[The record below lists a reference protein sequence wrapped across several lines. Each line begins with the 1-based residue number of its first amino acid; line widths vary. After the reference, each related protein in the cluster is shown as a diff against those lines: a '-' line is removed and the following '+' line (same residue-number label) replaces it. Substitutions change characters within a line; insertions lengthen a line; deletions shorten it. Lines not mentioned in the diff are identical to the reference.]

1 MTSSVSNIQIFMV
14 GHKLS
19 LIALVPVYNHDS
31 VTRDKNEE
39 MLLIIFTLSPRQWWV
54 SAWTETVR
62 YLRLLAF
69 IECFVSLFIFEM

>member
-31 VTRDKNEE
+31 VTRDKNEK
-39 MLLIIFTLSPRQWWV
+39 MLLIILTLSPRQWWV
-54 SAWTETVR
+54 SALAWTETVR
-62 YLRLLAF
+62 HLRLLAF
-69 IECFVSLFIFEM
+69 I